1 MLEATQRIVATAL
14 VAKVLFAFS
23 PFCAQYI
30 VTPEPL
36 IIENEEPELLNILID
51 WPAEN
56 TLGGTVIAPVV
67 DIILPWSLATKV

>member
-1 MLEATQRIVATAL
+1 VLEATQRIVATAL
-14 VAKVLFAFS
+14 VAKVLSAFV

-36 IIENEEPELLNILID
+36 VIEKDDAELLNILID

-56 TLGGTVIAPVV
+56 TLGGTVTEPVV
-67 DIILPWSLATKV
+67 DITLP